1 MSGALVAIVLSTA
14 CVSILAPTIAI
25 ALVAM
30 LLFMSSLSIPPTAGL
45 VVLVVA
51 LVSAVP
57 AAALLSVS
65 LLRSL
70 ITRGSSRGRELELL
84 AAVLATFLALQN
96 GGVALS
102 ALQIAVS
109 GTAGTAAVL
118 SLIVSRVV
126 LCAGVIALVVS
137 SIVSLSEAC
146 VVWMTRATGLRYPI
160 PQDALRYI
168 VVLIA
173 VGGGLDLIIGLWFEH
188 LAPLS
193 LIARA
198 IP

>member
-70 ITRGSSRGRELELL
+70 ITRGSSR
-84 AAVLATFLALQN
+84 
-96 GGVALS
+96 
-102 ALQIAVS
+102 
-109 GTAGTAAVL
+109 
-118 SLIVSRVV
+118 
-126 LCAGVIALVVS
+126 
-137 SIVSLSEAC
+137 
-146 VVWMTRATGLRYPI
+146 
-160 PQDALRYI
+160 D
-168 VVLIA
+168 
-173 VGGGLDLIIGLWFEH
+173 
-188 LAPLS
+188 
-193 LIARA
+193 
-198 IP
+198 